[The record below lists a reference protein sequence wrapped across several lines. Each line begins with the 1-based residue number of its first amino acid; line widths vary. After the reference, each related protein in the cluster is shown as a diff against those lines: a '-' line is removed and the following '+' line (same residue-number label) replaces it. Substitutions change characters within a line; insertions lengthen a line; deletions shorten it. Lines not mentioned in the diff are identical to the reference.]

1 MADRVRVDSAER
13 DAAVAKLRNLVEEL
27 RGYINT
33 DVNNT
38 VQSMSSWW
46 IGAAYE
52 AFKNDFGTT
61 KTVLEK
67 QVLAELE
74 DYINRLD
81 KAVTAQIEQDTQNA
95 GNIGIN

>member
-46 IGAAYE
+46 IGAA
-52 AFKNDFGTT
+52 
-61 KTVLEK
+61 
-67 QVLAELE
+67 
-74 DYINRLD
+74 
-81 KAVTAQIEQDTQNA
+81 
-95 GNIGIN
+95 

>member
-13 DAAVAKLRNLVEEL
+13 DAAVAKLRNLVDEL
-27 RGYINT
+27 RSYINT

-38 VQSMSSWW
+38 VNSMSSWW

-52 AFKNDFGTT
+52 AFKNDFNTT